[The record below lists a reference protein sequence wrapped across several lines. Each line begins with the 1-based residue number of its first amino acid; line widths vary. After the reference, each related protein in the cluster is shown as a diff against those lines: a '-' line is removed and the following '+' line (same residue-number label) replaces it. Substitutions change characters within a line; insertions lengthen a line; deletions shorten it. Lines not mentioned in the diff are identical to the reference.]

1 MMQKSLNGLRVSN
14 LAQIILGLGCA
25 FALGICRPEPIF
37 EKVETGFRNA
47 TNKADRA
54 HSVSNDLNVPQGA
67 VKGSWVPCRASDL
80 SMKADGK
87 RVVNLIQTPFG
98 MGPSLDWAGPAS
110 MRAGLRMLRVSL
122 ALAHQLGAQ
131 VETVAGPKGT
141 TVSVTHATFLAKTRA
156 A

>member
-1 MMQKSLNGLRVSN
+1 
-14 LAQIILGLGCA
+14 
-25 FALGICRPEPIF
+25 
-37 EKVETGFRNA
+37 
-47 TNKADRA
+47 
-54 HSVSNDLNVPQGA
+54 
-67 VKGSWVPCRASDL
+67 
-80 SMKADGK
+80 MKADGK
-87 RVVNLIQTPFG
+87 RVVNLIQAPFG